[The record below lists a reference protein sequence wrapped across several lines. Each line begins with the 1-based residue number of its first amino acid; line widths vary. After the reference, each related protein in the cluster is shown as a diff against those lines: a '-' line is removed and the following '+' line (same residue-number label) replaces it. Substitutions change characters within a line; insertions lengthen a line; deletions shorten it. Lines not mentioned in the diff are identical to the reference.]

1 MLFFTKNSCT
11 LIVSRHVFREKGLVL
26 MSFNEYN
33 ATKSTKDVLGGVYDV
48 TVTSTYFL
56 YDGKKRAGMLNCGKV
71 NNEGKEQKAF
81 VICVNTPLASFR
93 GQVIAI
99 AKDRLEEEEDVWIFT
114 PENTVLYEPRLV
126 GMLEK
131 HLPGDRYK
139 YVCFYEKS
147 CGAVMYTQKDGERKY
162 ILIKNISG
170 HIGFPKGHIEKGES
184 EKDTALREVYEETG
198 VTTTLIDG
206 FRETY
211 NYLIN
216 GFIRKKAVYF
226 LARFDEKD
234 ICMNIREISEYK
246 LLSFDEA
253 MKTLNFKHDR
263 DILEKAEDLL
273 SEKNT

>member
-1 MLFFTKNSCT
+1 
-11 LIVSRHVFREKGLVL
+11 

-56 YDGKKRAGMLNCGKV
+56 YDGKRRIGMLNCGKAD
-71 NNEGKEQKAF
+71 NDGKEQKAF
-81 VICVNTPLASFR
+81 VICVNNPLAVFR

-99 AKDRLEEEEDVWIFT
+99 AKDRLEENEDVWIIA
-114 PENTVLYEPRLV
+114 PENTVLYEPRLI

-131 HLPGDRYK
+131 YLPADRYK

-147 CGAVMYTQKDGERKY
+147 CGAVMYTQKDGQRKY

-226 LARFDEKD
+226 LAKFDEKD

-246 LLSFDEA
+246 LLSFEDA
-253 MKTLNFKHDR
+253 IKTLNFKHDR
-263 DILEKAEDLL
+263 DILQKAEDLL
-273 SEKNT
+273 SKTNE